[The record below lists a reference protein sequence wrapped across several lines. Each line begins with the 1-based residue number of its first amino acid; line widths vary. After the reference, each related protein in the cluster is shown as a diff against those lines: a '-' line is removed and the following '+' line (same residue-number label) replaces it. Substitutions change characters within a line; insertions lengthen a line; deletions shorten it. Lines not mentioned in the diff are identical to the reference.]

1 MKDQIHP
8 VLDWGTKE
16 LEDMLQ
22 TYADRTRRLP
32 VGKMVKVV
40 SSKKNEAIDNYL
52 QDALDKIISTF
63 ENEIE
68 ESIRCYL
75 WDGLYENSHNI
86 TEDLIRLG
94 YFEETT
100 LKKEKIKLIS
110 YILREGFKEET
121 ERRPYEKKSKFWKDK
136 YINPIKF

>member
-22 TYADRTRRLP
+22 IYADRTRRLP

-40 SSKKNEAIDNYL
+40 SSKKNEAINNYL

-75 WDGLYENSHNI
+75 WDGLYENSHKI

-100 LKKEKIKLIS
+100 LKKENNLEKYGEK
-110 YILREGFKEET
+110 T
-121 ERRPYEKKSKFWKDK
+121 ERRQYEKKSKFWKDK

>member
-1 MKDQIHP
+1 MKNQTHP
-8 VLDWGTKE
+8 VLNWGTKE

-63 ENEIE
+63 EAEIE

-75 WDGLYENSHNI
+75 WDGFYENSHII

-94 YFEETT
+94 YFEET
-100 LKKEKIKLIS
+100 
-110 YILREGFKEET
+110 FVKEEEEKLEKYRKEES

>member
-100 LKKEKIKLIS
+100 LKKENNFEK
-110 YILREGFKEET
+110 YGEET
-121 ERRPYEKKSKFWKDK
+121 ERRQYEKKSKFWKDK

>member
-100 LKKEKIKLIS
+100 LKKENNFEK
-110 YILREGFKEET
+110 YGEET